1 MASAWSRSSRPAQSL
16 ELVLVALLMA
26 QCPLSPVWCPCA
38 LTGDL
43 SPKNSAH
50 SHFLHECLQIGL
62 SLSLHWTIICSTLIL
77 YCLPFLFLFSIC
89 PLPFISFPLLRYP
102 HRRLSLSLSL
112 SLPSFALVLTLSFG
126 FAAQPR
132 VGASESDHLLCLLFS
147 SLPTNSFWLWRYR
160 PAFRL
165 LLFHFSFPLSL
176 FFCRLS
182 FLLMLLLPAM
192 CPTRSLFVL
201 S

>member
-1 MASAWSRSSRPAQSL
+1 MRIDRRFVSKEQCSLSLPSRVP
-16 ELVLVALLMA
+16 
-26 QCPLSPVWCPCA
+26 PNWP
-38 LTGDL
+38 
-43 SPKNSAH
+43 
-50 SHFLHECLQIGL
+50 L